1 MDEVGQKSTRP
12 QRFNTVL
19 IGSFASIAVL
29 LAALGIGGVL
39 ATSVS
44 RRTQEIGIR
53 MVLGARRPDVVR
65 MILRQGLTIAAAGLL
80 LGGQLMSSS
89 NRIPLAIPRSPSIL
103 ARSCRMLGPAQT
115 QGKSMSI
122 TRRSAS
128 VAAALVLG
136 VVGTVVVSANHS
148 WGGYHWARTESPFT
162 LKTGDNVDSRWDA
175 FLDEAISDWNQSAV
189 LDLQKVAGG
198 AKPRNCRPTAGRIE
212 VCNASY
218 GTNGWL
224 GIAQIW
230 ITGGTH
236 ITQGTTKL
244 NDSYFNTTTY
254 DTPAWRRLVTCQ
266 EVAHDFGLDHQDEN
280 FSNPNLG
287 TCMDYTS
294 DPDGGGAFGP
304 TNEHPNAHDF
314 EELSLIYSHV
324 DNVTTAGSSLPNGT
338 PSAMSDIE
346 LEGPNQWGKLVRAS
360 RNNRVQVFE
369 ADFGRGHKVITHVFW
384 ADPEADSRGR

>member
-1 MDEVGQKSTRP
+1 
-12 QRFNTVL
+12 
-19 IGSFASIAVL
+19 
-29 LAALGIGGVL
+29 
-39 ATSVS
+39 
-44 RRTQEIGIR
+44 
-53 MVLGARRPDVVR
+53 
-65 MILRQGLTIAAAGLL
+65 
-80 LGGQLMSSS
+80 
-89 NRIPLAIPRSPSIL
+89 
-103 ARSCRMLGPAQT
+103 
-115 QGKSMSI
+115 MSI

-148 WGGYHWARTESPFT
+148 WGGYHWARTESSFT

-175 FLDEAISDWNQSAV
+175 FLDEAILDWNQSAV

-236 ITQGTTKL
+236 ITQATTKL

-254 DTPAWRRLVTCQ
+254 NTPAWRRLVTCQ
-266 EVAHDFGLDHQDEN
+266 EVAHDVGLDHQDEN
-280 FSNPNLG
+280 FSNRNLG

-304 TNEHPNAHDF
+304 SNEHPDSHDF

-384 ADPEADSRGR
+384 ADLEGDSRGR